1 MPLNTISYGAAKKCI
16 DTPRTP
22 RTPCLVQPHIQLSVY
37 LTAHVMD
44 SHAQMPQRATWKQM
58 GSNRQSCWAGQKP

>member
-16 DTPRTP
+16 NTTC
-22 RTPCLVQPHIQLSVY
+22 TPCLVQPHIQLSVY

-58 GSNRQSCWAGQKP
+58 GSNRESCRAGQKP